1 MFLVLVVH
9 ADCWTLG
16 FPENADFIEEPL
28 QSFTKVVIE
37 SAAIVCVNV
46 FVLISGWFGIKPS
59 IKGLSNFIF
68 QCIYFLFGIY
78 MVLILIGKTD
88 LSFQGIAYCL
98 CLSEWNWF
106 IKAYA
111 TLYILSP
118 ILNAFVAKASKKE
131 FASVLLVFFI
141 FQTVYGWSGA
151 AKFVEGGY
159 SSFSFIGL
167 YLLSKYVK
175 TYGLKFVTHWG
186 GVFYVLSILINT
198 AMYWIGNGR
207 TFAYCNPIVIIG
219 SLGLLLFFNN
229 LRIKTNTVI
238 NWISKSCFAVFL
250 LHTNPNLAI
259 SVFQSYVKDIFNQ
272 YSGIECV
279 LLICLFLI
287 LIYILAILLDQPRKL
302 MWKFISS
309 HF

>member
-1 MFLVLVVH
+1 MTDLLGHSNFTISGNNVINHQPSPPQTTMNPQNNSALTLTHLQIDTHQRQSNFELLRILAMFLVLVVH

-186 GVFYVLSILINT
+186 GGYFT
-198 AMYWIGNGR
+198 CCQ
-207 TFAYCNPIVIIG
+207 F
-219 SLGLLLFFNN
+219 
-229 LRIKTNTVI
+229 
-238 NWISKSCFAVFL
+238 
-250 LHTNPNLAI
+250 
-259 SVFQSYVKDIFNQ
+259 
-272 YSGIECV
+272 
-279 LLICLFLI
+279 
-287 LIYILAILLDQPRKL
+287 
-302 MWKFISS
+302 
-309 HF
+309 